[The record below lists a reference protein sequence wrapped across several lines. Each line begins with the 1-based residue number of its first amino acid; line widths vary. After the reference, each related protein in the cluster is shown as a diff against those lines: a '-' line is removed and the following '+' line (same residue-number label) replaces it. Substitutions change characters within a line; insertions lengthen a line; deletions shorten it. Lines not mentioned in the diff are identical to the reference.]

1 MSKSRNEGVGS
12 HQLCAYIDYG
22 WWKTGADQRSEG
34 GEGMESGQECTTNLT
49 SPTRSSMARARRPSL
64 SQRPV
69 RMSVLEHHCMW
80 GLGTRVSLA
89 QKDVL
94 QKSGRPH
101 QLSYHNERLEICVP
115 PLCTLLSLSAC
126 WRRLH
131 VKASRRTRDMNAV
144 RPYCENNKRTV
155 RKYKRKTH
163 RRIYVVSAIAL
174 RRLNDRAPKPQEASR
189 GDMDP
194 KECYISSP
202 AGNMVQPLL
211 SGYHDR

>member
-1 MSKSRNEGVGS
+1 MSKLRNEG
-12 HQLCAYIDYG
+12 
-22 WWKTGADQRSEG
+22 TGADQRREG
-34 GEGMESGQECTTNLT
+34 GEGMESGHECTMNLT
-49 SPTRSSMARARRPSL
+49 SPTRSSMVRARRPSL

-69 RMSVLEHHCMW
+69 RRSVLEHHCMW

-89 QKDVL
+89 QKDIL
-94 QKSGRPH
+94 QKKRLTPSD
-101 QLSYHNERLEICVP
+101 HNERSEICVP

-131 VKASRRTRDMNAV
+131 VKASRRTWEMNAV

-163 RRIYVVSAIAL
+163 RRICMVSAIAL
-174 RRLNDRAPKPQEASR
+174 RRLNDPAPKLREASR

-194 KECYISSP
+194 KECYISLP

-211 SGYHDR
+211 TGYK